1 VGQDKG
7 AGVRRPPA
15 APPGNVID
23 LPRTPIMSYGNPKG
37 PSWLDRMRDSLADRQ
52 WRPPWL
58 HMPNV
63 RRRWDR
69 MLDHQW
75 IRPRWMVIPSFRGM
89 RMSDRS
95 VPSHML
101 VPGIAIVAL
110 LFGGGLYFGN
120 MLGSDPSAAGT
131 GFITT
136 VTRKGKVVTLK
147 GKPVK
152 VVVPPKTITRH
163 GKKIH
168 VPRKTIDL
176 THTQTRTQT
185 ATQQVPVPTTIT
197 QVHTVTSTNTVT
209 ATVTV
214 TVSVP
219 VS

>member
-1 VGQDKG
+1 
-7 AGVRRPPA
+7 
-15 APPGNVID
+15 
-23 LPRTPIMSYGNPKG
+23 MSYGNPKG
-37 PSWLDRMRDSLADRQ
+37 PSWLDRMRDSLADRH
-52 WRPPWL
+52 WRPRWL
-58 HMPNV
+58 HMPNF

-75 IRPRWMVIPSFRGM
+75 IRPRWMVLPSFRRL
-89 RMSDRS
+89 RMSDRPL
-95 VPSHML
+95 PSHML

-147 GKPVK
+147 GKSVR

-163 GKKIH
+163 GKTIH
-168 VPRKTIDL
+168 VPRKTVDL
-176 THTQTRTQT
+176 THTQTQTRTQVR
-185 ATQQVPVPTTIT
+185 TQQVPVPTTIT
-197 QVHTVTSTNTVT
+197 HTRTVTRTVT

-214 TVSVP
+214 TSVSVP
-219 VS
+219 PT

>member
-1 VGQDKG
+1 
-7 AGVRRPPA
+7 
-15 APPGNVID
+15 
-23 LPRTPIMSYGNPKG
+23 MSYGNPKG
-37 PSWLDRMRDSLADRQ
+37 PSWLDRLRDSLADRQ
-52 WRPPWL
+52 WRPRWL
-58 HMPNV
+58 HTPNF

-75 IRPRWMVIPSFRGM
+75 IRPRWMVIPSFRRAGM
-89 RMSDRS
+89 AERRG

-101 VPGIAIVAL
+101 VPGIAAVAL

-136 VTRKGKVVTLK
+136 VTRKGTVITVK
-147 GKPVK
+147 GKPVR

-168 VPRKTIDL
+168 VPRKTVDL
-176 THTQTRTQT
+176 THTQTQTQT
-185 ATQQVPVPTTIT
+185 RTQQVPVPTTVT
-197 QVHTVTSTNTVT
+197 QTHTVTSTRTVT
-209 ATVTV
+209 STVTV

-219 VS
+219 SS